1 MAVWRDFAMAVA
13 VTVLAMVCPAGA
25 SETSEPV
32 GRVAVVTGLVTA
44 LDEVESR
51 VLAAG
56 DPIHR
61 SDRVITAGGVVS
73 IEFLDGSVVT
83 IGADSIVIVAEYAV
97 GEGESDLGRTLSLIL
112 GALRAVVAGDG
123 APPVFEVETRAAV
136 AAARSTEWAMEVDR
150 EDHTAV
156 LGIVGEVAVTG
167 AGTTVVL
174 GPGFGTD
181 IDPGEAPTPATEW
194 GAGRVARL
202 LARTDVP

>member
-1 MAVWRDFAMAVA
+1 MAVWRGFAIAVA
-13 VTVLAMVCPAGA
+13 AAVLATVFPAGA
-25 SETSEPV
+25 LATGEPV
-32 GRVAVVTGLVTA
+32 GRVAAVTGLVTA

-56 DPIHR
+56 DPIHH

-83 IGADSIVIVAEYAV
+83 IGADSIVIVAEYTA
-97 GEGESDLGRTLSLIL
+97 GERVSGLGRTLSLIL

-123 APPVFEVETRAAV
+123 APPAFEVETRAAV

-150 EDHTAV
+150 ADHTAV
-156 LGIVGEVAVTG
+156 LGIVGEVAVTA

-181 IDPGEAPTPATEW
+181 VDLGEAPTPATEW
-194 GAGRVARL
+194 GAGRAARL